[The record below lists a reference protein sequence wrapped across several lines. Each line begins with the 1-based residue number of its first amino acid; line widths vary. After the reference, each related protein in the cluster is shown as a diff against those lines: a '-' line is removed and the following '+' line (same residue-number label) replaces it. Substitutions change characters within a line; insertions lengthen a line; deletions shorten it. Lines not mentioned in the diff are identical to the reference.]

1 MSGLSAMNISI
12 ICRTQVTI
20 EGSTFQER
28 SINHTNWYTKLESES
43 EKGRLLQM
51 MWPQFPNHTGYSIQP
66 TSSFKKLTNL
76 SELAALNKDL

>member
-20 EGSTFQER
+20 KGSTFQER

-51 MWPQFPNHTGYSIQP
+51 VWPQFPNHTGIQF
-66 TSSFKKLTNL
+66 SLQVLLKKLTNL